1 MKLDIALLAD
11 AATVDAAGKLNV
23 LGAFHRLR
31 GPEFPLRHGRIV
43 LVLRFAP
50 EVGDEGRL
58 EVTIR
63 MEGPDGK
70 KILGLDGQVEGR
82 SGEDPDRIRI
92 PQVLNLDGIVFPV
105 PGTYRFVIE
114 VEGVDVETLPL
125 RVEEGGPPRQG
136 GGEGPGGRRPRGRGP
151 TPIVV
156 PPGSEGGVKA

>member
-1 MKLDIALLAD
+1 MNLDIALLAD

-50 EVGDEGRL
+50 EEGDEGRL
-58 EVTIR
+58 GVSIR
-63 MEGPDGK
+63 MEDPEGQ

-92 PQVLNLDGIVFPV
+92 PQVLNLDGVVFPT
-105 PGTYRFVIE
+105 PGTYRFVVE
-114 VEGVDVETLPL
+114 VEGRDVGILPL
-125 RVEEGGPPRQG
+125 RVEEGG
-136 GGEGPGGRRPRGRGP
+136 RPRPQGRAP